1 MTLQEERLGS
11 EKPWKLVLFLALP
24 SALAQ
29 LINVLYNIVDRVY
42 IGHIPGAG
50 ADALTGV
57 GVTFPVIT
65 LISAFSAFAGAGGAP
80 LAAISLGK
88 GDRKTAEKILGN
100 GAFLL
105 TVFSVILGVFFYVF
119 MEPVLF
125 AFGAS
130 SVTLGYATE
139 YLKVYLLG
147 TLFVQYSVGLNLFIS
162 CQGHAKTAMFSVLI
176 GAVLNIVLDP
186 VFIFVL
192 GMGVKGA
199 AIATVISQAVSALW
213 VIRFLT
219 SDKSGLRLKKIYLK
233 PDIIIIKK
241 IMSLGISPFIMQAT
255 ESLIVVVLNKSL
267 LHYGG
272 DLYVGSMTILQSVMQ
287 FIFVPINGLTQGTQP
302 VISYNYGAGKKDRV
316 KAVFRI
322 IISVTVVITVF
333 AWFITSFFPGFF
345 AGIFTG
351 DQNLIALVEKT
362 MPVFMGGIWLFG
374 VQMACQSAFV
384 GLGQA
389 KISLFLAMLRKVILL
404 VPLTLV
410 LPLFFGVKGI
420 YFAEPV
426 SDITSATVTG
436 ILFFLNFNKI
446 LDKKA

>member
-65 LISAFSAFAGAGGAP
+65 LVSAFSAFAGAGGAP

-105 TVFSVILGVFFYVF
+105 TVFSVILGAFFYVF
-119 MEPVLF
+119 MEPVLL

-139 YLKVYLLG
+139 YLRIYLLG
-147 TLFVQYSVGLNLFIS
+147 TLFVQYAVGLNLFIS

-219 SDKSGLRLKKIYLK
+219 SDKSGLKIRRCYLK
-233 PDIIIIKK
+233 PDFPVIKK

-272 DLYVGSMTILQSVMQ
+272 DLFVGSMTILQSVMQ

-302 VISYNYGAGKKDRV
+302 VISYNYGAGNKDRV

-322 IISVTVVITVF
+322 IIFVTVVITVF

-404 VPLTLV
+404 VPLTLI
-410 LPLFFGVKGI
+410 LPLFFGVRGI